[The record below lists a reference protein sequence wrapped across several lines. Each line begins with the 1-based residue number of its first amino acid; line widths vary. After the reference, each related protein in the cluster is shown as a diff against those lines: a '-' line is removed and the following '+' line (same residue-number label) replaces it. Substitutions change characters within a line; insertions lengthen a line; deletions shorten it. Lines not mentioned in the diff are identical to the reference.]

1 MGRFLFT
8 CAIGTWLG
16 TVVSFSYVV
25 LPTIH
30 AHLEGPPA
38 RRLLQR
44 LFPHYYLTG
53 IVCGLIALAAVAFA
67 PPTPSLP
74 FGERVGLAVPV
85 AFALLCSL
93 ATRQFLLP
101 YMARIDA
108 AVEPEKYERIHRFG
122 AMLNTTVLAALILVV
137 AAVTTR

>member
-30 AHLEGPPA
+30 AHLQGPPA
-38 RRLLQR
+38 RQLLRR

-53 IVCGLIALAAVAFA
+53 IVCGLIALATVAFA
-67 PPTPSLP
+67 PTPSLP
-74 FGERVGLAVPV
+74 FGERVRLAIPV
-85 AFALLCSL
+85 AFAVLCSL
-93 ATRQFLLP
+93 AMRQFLLP
-101 YMARIDA
+101 YMAKIDA
-108 AVEPEKYERIHRFG
+108 AADPERYERIHRYS
-122 AMLNTTVLAALILVV
+122 AMMNTTVLAVLILVV